1 MPIKTTDVERQQVKR
16 IWDNGEHNVSAIG
29 RMMGHSHGWVT
40 NRLAELGVTGFK
52 RRKQHDRHEIQTVSH
67 HE

>member
-1 MPIKTTDVERQQVKR
+1 MPIKTSNAERQQVKQLW
-16 IWDNGEHNVSAIG
+16 ISGERNVSQIG

-52 RRKQHDRHEIQTVSH
+52 RRTNHDRHEIQAVSH
-67 HE
+67 HK